1 MEAWRAFSWVQMPDF
16 FPQKISPMQK
26 ERGSIIM
33 PLIRKRRVLMQ
44 RTSSNMMK
52 PVMPIPVQGEYPD
65 GAEAVGGWK
74 KMSVQQRN
82 RMRLLPI
89 P

>member
-1 MEAWRAFSWVQMPDF
+1 
-16 FPQKISPMQK
+16 
-26 ERGSIIM
+26 
-33 PLIRKRRVLMQ
+33 
-44 RTSSNMMK
+44 MK
-52 PVMPIPVQGEYPD
+52 PVMPIPVQGKYPD
-65 GAEAVGGWK
+65 GTEAVGGWK